1 MRNCSAHA
9 RAGISRWWRKCTKWT
24 PRARAKAL
32 RAEAAEARVAWFRET
47 LEEFRTQDPAF
58 ERLLNPA
65 QAQGR
70 RHPVRPREARWFRF

>member
-58 ERLLNPA
+58 ERLLNP
-65 QAQGR
+65 
-70 RHPVRPREARWFRF
+70 PRLRDGGIL